1 MPELDPDVRVVKLL
15 DGDLEP
21 EGLAPDGRVGVVQH
35 GRLKTSFRR
44 NSGGRDD
51 AVVDG
56 VAVAV
61 DHRDGHLDVPRRR
74 LPAALER
81 SLLDRQVEVVPVDNQ
96 DQDQDQVIF
105 AIFWPGLKIVMGFEF
120 EELSLDPTWAGLF
133 LLSSENFC
141 ELVDG

>member
-1 MPELDPDVRVVKLL
+1 MPELYPDVRVVKLL
-15 DGDLEP
+15 DGDFEP

-35 GRLKTSFRR
+35 GRLQTSFRR
-44 NSGGRDD
+44 NSGGCDD

-61 DHRDGHLDVPRRR
+61 DHRDGHLDVPRRC

-120 EELSLDPTWAGLF
+120 EGLSLDPTRADLF
-133 LLSSENFC
+133 SSFLGKLLRT
-141 ELVDG
+141 G

>member
-1 MPELDPDVRVVKLL
+1 MPELYPDVRVVKLL
-15 DGDLEP
+15 DGDFEP
-21 EGLAPDGRVGVVQH
+21 EGLAPDGRVRVVQH
-35 GRLKTSFRR
+35 GRLQPSFRR
-44 NSGGRDD
+44 NTGGRDD

-61 DHRDGHLDVPRRR
+61 DHRDGHLDVPRRC

-105 AIFWPGLKIVMGFEF
+105 AISWPGLKIVMGFEF
-120 EELSLDPTWAGLF
+120 EELSLDPTRADLF
-133 LLSSENFC
+133 SSFLGKLLRT
-141 ELVDG
+141 G

>member
-15 DGDLEP
+15 DGDFEP
-21 EGLAPDGRVGVVQH
+21 EGLAPDGRVRVVQH
-35 GRLKTSFRR
+35 GRLQPSFRR
-44 NSGGRDD
+44 NTGGRDD

-56 VAVAV
+56 VAVTV
-61 DHRDGHLDVPRRR
+61 DHRDRHLDVPRRR

-81 SLLDRQVEVVPVDNQ
+81 SLLDRQVEVVPVDNR
-96 DQDQDQVIF
+96 DQDQVIF

-120 EELSLDPTWAGLF
+120 EELSLDPTRAGLF
-133 LLSSENFC
+133 LLFSENFC

>member
-15 DGDLEP
+15 DGDFEP
-21 EGLAPDGRVGVVQH
+21 EGLAPDGRVRVVQH
-35 GRLKTSFRR
+35 GRLQTSFRR
-44 NSGGRDD
+44 NTGGRDD

-61 DHRDGHLDVPRRR
+61 DHRDGHLDVPRRC

-105 AIFWPGLKIVMGFEF
+105 AISWPGLKIVMGFEF
-120 EELSLDPTWAGLF
+120 EELSLDPTRADLF
-133 LLSSENFC
+133 SSFLGKLLRT
-141 ELVDG
+141 G

>member
-1 MPELDPDVRVVKLL
+1 MPELYPDVRVVKLL
-15 DGDLEP
+15 DGDFEP

-44 NSGGRDD
+44 NTGGRDD
-51 AVVDG
+51 AVIDG

-120 EELSLDPTWAGLF
+120 EELSLDPTRADLF
-133 LLSSENFC
+133 SSFLGKLLRT
-141 ELVDG
+141 G